1 MPYHEVKQ
9 GESLASI
16 ADQYGFF
23 WETLWND
30 PNNAALRDSRKN
42 PNVLMARDRVFIPE
56 KRQKEESG
64 ETGKVHTFRL
74 KGVPIRLNFRLLDQA
89 HQPRTG
95 LRYTLSVDGK
105 AAGAGVTLED
115 GLVSAI
121 ISPKAKTAKL
131 VVHAPGGDETHT
143 FDIGHLNP
151 IEYTNGVQ
159 ARLKN
164 LGFYTGSLTNQVDE
178 ATQEAI
184 RRFQQREG
192 LPVTGQPDAATRQA
206 LLQRH
211 QC

>member
-9 GESLASI
+9 GESMASI
-16 ADQYGFF
+16 ADLYGFF
-23 WETLWND
+23 WNTVWNH
-30 PNNAALRDSRKN
+30 PKNTALRESRGN

-56 KRQKEESG
+56 KTPKEESG

-74 KGVPIRLNFRLLDQA
+74 KGVPIRLNFRLLNEA
-89 HQPRTG
+89 HQPRAG
-95 LRYTLSVDGK
+95 VRYTLSVDGK
-105 AAGAGVTLED
+105 AAASGLVPDD
-115 GLVSAI
+115 GLISAV

-131 VVHAPGGDETHT
+131 VVHAPGGDEMHS

-151 IEYTNGVQ
+151 IEYTSGVQ

-164 LGFYTGSLTNQVDE
+164 LGFYTGNLTNQVDQ

-192 LPVTGQPDAATRQA
+192 LPVTGQADETTRQA